1 MTLPIKPL
9 ARSSVEVAGATVE
22 YRSLSRAEALRMS
35 EFRGR
40 EDEAEVFLLTSGTGC
55 TEDEARA
62 FRDGNDTETAGL
74 LIDAI
79 ITLSGLSRLSRQAVQ
94 PAGDGRR
101 APKA

>member
-1 MTLPIKPL
+1 MSLPIKPL
-9 ARSSVEVAGATVE
+9 AWDSVEIAGEKVR
-22 YRSLSRAEALRMS
+22 YRSLSRAEALRMGT
-35 EFRGR
+35 FAGR
-40 EDEAEVFLLTSGTGC
+40 EDEAEVFILTCGTGC

-74 LIDAI
+74 LVDGI
-79 ITLSGLSRLSRQAVQ
+79 IILSGLTRKTAQ